1 MCKKVENYH
10 QLKKEINLYNKKDM
24 NSYQERDDYFKKF
37 ISGGKSINE
46 SLTQNYLVEID
57 NLLKRPY

>member
-1 MCKKVENYH
+1 
-10 QLKKEINLYNKKDM
+10 M
-24 NSYQERDDYFKKF
+24 NSYQNEMIILKF